1 MAFWKRIKMKINGLW
16 YPKSV
21 LVGTPVTTKQVA
33 ERLARESTVSLADV
47 YAVLLSLG
55 SVLGDYMSQG
65 RSVKLDGIGSFYF
78 TATANKN
85 GVAKEEDVSA
95 KQINGVRV
103 RFIPETSYKQNG
115 STPAGRRATR
125 NLTDVSIEWEEWK
138 GVKKKPK
145 PKPKP

>member
-95 KQINGVRV
+95 KQINSVRV

-145 PKPKP
+145 PKP

>member
-145 PKPKP
+145 P

>member
-65 RSVKLDGIGSFYF
+65 RSVTLDGIGSFYF

-125 NLTDVSIEWEEWK
+125 NLTDVSTKWK
-138 GVKKKPK
+138 E
-145 PKPKP
+145 

>member
-85 GVAKEEDVSA
+85 GVAKEEDGSA

-145 PKPKP
+145 PKP

>member
-65 RSVKLDGIGSFYF
+65 RSVKLDAIGSFYF

-145 PKPKP
+145 P

>member
-21 LVGTPVTTKQVA
+21 LVGPPVSTKQVA
-33 ERLARESTVSLADV
+33 ERLSRESTVSLADV
-47 YAVLLSLG
+47 YAVLMSLG
-55 SVLGDYMSQG
+55 GVLGDYMSQG
-65 RSVKLDGIGSFYF
+65 RSVKLDGIGTFYF

-95 KQINGVRV
+95 KQINGIRV

-125 NLTDVSIEWEEWK
+125 SLTDVSIEWEEWK
-138 GVKKKPK
+138 GKEKKKA
-145 PKPKP
+145 

>member
-103 RFIPETSYKQNG
+103 RFIPETSYKQSG

-145 PKPKP
+145 PKP

>member
-33 ERLARESTVSLADV
+33 ERLARESTVSLANV

-145 PKPKP
+145 PKP

>member
-21 LVGTPVTTKQVA
+21 LVGPPVSTKQVA
-33 ERLARESTVSLADV
+33 ERLSRESTVSLADV
-47 YAVLLSLG
+47 YAVLMSLG
-55 SVLGDYMSQG
+55 GVLGDYMSQG
-65 RSVKLDGIGSFYF
+65 RSVKLDGIGTFYF

-103 RFIPETSYKQNG
+103 RFIPETNYKQNG

-125 NLTDVSIEWEEWK
+125 SLTDVSINWEEWK
-138 GVKKKPK
+138 GKEKKPK
-145 PKPKP
+145 TPKP

>member
-1 MAFWKRIKMKINGLW
+1 MKINGKW

-145 PKPKP
+145 PKP

>member
-1 MAFWKRIKMKINGLW
+1 MAFWKRIKMKINVLW

-115 STPAGRRATR
+115 STPAGRSATR
-125 NLTDVSIEWEEWK
+125 NLTDVSIYWEEWK

-145 PKPKP
+145 PKP

>member
-125 NLTDVSIEWEEWK
+125 NLTDVNIEWEEWK

-145 PKPKP
+145 PKP

>member
-55 SVLGDYMSQG
+55 SVLGDSMSQG

-145 PKPKP
+145 PKP

>member
-1 MAFWKRIKMKINGLW
+1 MAFWKRIKMRINGLW

-103 RFIPETSYKQNG
+103 RFITNKMAARQ
-115 STPAGRRATR
+115 PAAVPPAISRM
-125 NLTDVSIEWEEWK
+125 
-138 GVKKKPK
+138 
-145 PKPKP
+145 

>member
-138 GVKKKPK
+138 GMKKKPK
-145 PKPKP
+145 PKP

>member
-115 STPAGRRATR
+115 STPAGRCATR

-145 PKPKP
+145 PKP

>member
-16 YPKSV
+16 YPKSL

-145 PKPKP
+145 PKP

>member
-1 MAFWKRIKMKINGLW
+1 MAFWKRIKMRINGLW

-145 PKPKP
+145 PKP

>member
-125 NLTDVSIEWEEWK
+125 NPTDVSIEWEEWK

-145 PKPKP
+145 PKP

>member
-115 STPAGRRATR
+115 STQIGRAAAVPPAISRM
-125 NLTDVSIEWEEWK
+125 
-138 GVKKKPK
+138 
-145 PKPKP
+145 

>member
-1 MAFWKRIKMKINGLW
+1 MAFWKRIRMKINGLW

-145 PKPKP
+145 PKP

>member
-115 STPAGRRATR
+115 RTPAGRRATL

-145 PKPKP
+145 PKP

>member
-103 RFIPETSYKQNG
+103 RFIPEPSYKQNG

-145 PKPKP
+145 P